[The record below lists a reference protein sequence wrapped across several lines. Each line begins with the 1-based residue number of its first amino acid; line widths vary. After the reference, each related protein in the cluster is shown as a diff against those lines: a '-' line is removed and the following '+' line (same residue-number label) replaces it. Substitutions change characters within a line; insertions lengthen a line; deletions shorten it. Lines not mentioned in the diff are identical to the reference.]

1 MDQSSSSPKPPSPG
15 GSDVASPPP
24 APPPLKPKPRSA
36 VPSYLL
42 NGSSPLKSSQP
53 TKTRAQERENL
64 HTSIQS
70 TYGRRKTIDLTAEA
84 QTTQQGTMPAGTSWL
99 GLENTA
105 KQQEREQ
112 HDSKRPSQLHTPA
125 RDERDEAPPTPPAS
139 TLSRPASPY
148 TQNPAI
154 DFDGLSW
161 PCIGTRQR
169 LEQSPE
175 EAQVRLDKLA
185 DAVRTIF
192 ECIGE
197 DPDREGLRD
206 TPQRYAK
213 ALMYFTK
220 GYEEN
225 VRDLVNGAVFHEDH
239 DELVI
244 VKDIEVFSLCEH
256 HMVPFIG
263 KMHIG
268 YIPNRRV
275 LGLSKLARLAEMFSR
290 RLQVQERLT
299 KQVALAIAEVLKP
312 QGVAVVME
320 SSHLCMVMRGVQKT
334 SSSTTTSCMLGAMR
348 SSAKTREEFLSLLNR
363 GK

>member
-1 MDQSSSSPKPPSPG
+1 MAAEKT
-15 GSDVASPPP
+15 
-24 APPPLKPKPRSA
+24 PPPLHA
-36 VPSYLL
+36 VPRLALPSHLL
-42 NGSSPLKSSQP
+42 NGHSPLRQTTSTSN
-53 TKTRAQERENL
+53 RAQERERL
-64 HTSIQS
+64 ASSIQS
-70 TYGRRKTIDLTAEA
+70 TYRRRTSIDPSELNRPVNNGRSWNGMSNGDIQEDVTSFNANSSTQEA
-84 QTTQQGTMPAGTSWL
+84 DASKSH
-99 GLENTA
+99 LE
-105 KQQEREQ
+105 
-112 HDSKRPSQLHTPA
+112 
-125 RDERDEAPPTPPAS
+125 EAPPRDLRDSAPPTQSAS
-139 TLSRPASPY
+139 ASRPASPY
-148 TQNPAI
+148 TLNPPI

-161 PCIGTRQR
+161 PSLGTRAR
-169 LEQSPE
+169 LDQSPE
-175 EAQVRLDKLA
+175 QAQERLDKLSG
-185 DAVRTIF
+185 AVRTIL
-192 ECIGE
+192 ECLGE
-197 DPDREGLRD
+197 DPDREGLAE
-206 TPQRYAK
+206 TPLRYAK

-244 VKDIEVFSLCEH
+244 VRDIEVFSLCEH
-256 HMVPFIG
+256 HLVPFMG

-299 KQVALAIAEVLKP
+299 KQVALAVAEVLKP

-334 SSSTTTSCMLGAMR
+334 TSSTTTSCMLGAMR

-363 GK
+363 GR

>member
-1 MDQSSSSPKPPSPG
+1 MSQNPPKVPSADQKIS
-15 GSDVASPPP
+15 
-24 APPPLKPKPRSA
+24 PPLKPKPRSA
-36 VPSYLL
+36 IPPHLL
-42 NGSSPLKSSQP
+42 NGSSPLHSPP
-53 TKTRAQERENL
+53 TKTRAQERESLASSIKSTYETRKAIDFGDSEASPNTFQ
-64 HTSIQS
+64 HTSWEGLTEGLS
-70 TYGRRKTIDLTAEA
+70 NVEARRPVRL
-84 QTTQQGTMPAGTSWL
+84 
-99 GLENTA
+99 
-105 KQQEREQ
+105 RE
-112 HDSKRPSQLHTPA
+112 PA
-125 RDERDEAPPTPPAS
+125 RDERDEAPMTPPAS
-139 TLSRPASPY
+139 ISRPASPY
-148 TQNPAI
+148 TLNPPI

-161 PCIGTRQR
+161 PCIGTRER
-169 LEQSPE
+169 REQTPE
-175 EAQVRLDKLA
+175 EAQARLDKLA
-185 DAVRTIF
+185 GAVKTIF

-197 DPDREGLRD
+197 DPDREGLRE
-206 TPQRYAK
+206 TPERYAK

-334 SSSTTTSCMLGAMR
+334 ASSTTTSCMLGAMR

-363 GK
+363 K

>member
-1 MDQSSSSPKPPSPG
+1 MLDDTAAPSKPPATKSRAEERESLASSIQLSYRRRSVFEFDRPQMPI
-15 GSDVASPPP
+15 SASAPYYSYDDDPLEDFTAVDTLDNSATAAPPSVSPPKDYKNAVSLKEPPRDQQP
-24 APPPLKPKPRSA
+24 APNGKP
-36 VPSYLL
+36 
-42 NGSSPLKSSQP
+42 
-53 TKTRAQERENL
+53 T
-64 HTSIQS
+64 
-70 TYGRRKTIDLTAEA
+70 TA
-84 QTTQQGTMPAGTSWL
+84 
-99 GLENTA
+99 
-105 KQQEREQ
+105 
-112 HDSKRPSQLHTPA
+112 
-125 RDERDEAPPTPPAS
+125 APPTPPMS
-139 TLSRPASPY
+139 TTRPASPY
-148 TQNPAI
+148 TLNPPI

-161 PCIGTRQR
+161 PSTGTRAR
-169 LEQSPE
+169 LEQTPE
-175 EAQVRLDKLA
+175 EAQARLDKLA
-185 DAVRTIF
+185 GAVRTIF

-197 DPDREGLRD
+197 DPDREGLRE

-244 VKDIEVFSLCEH
+244 VKDIDVFSLCEH
-256 HMVPFIG
+256 HMVPFAG

-320 SSHLCMVMRGVQKT
+320 SSHLCMVMRGVQKVG
-334 SSSTTTSCMLGAMR
+334 SSTTTSCMLGAMR

>member
-1 MDQSSSSPKPPSPG
+1 MPSDQHSS
-15 GSDVASPPP
+15 AST
-24 APPPLKPKPRSA
+24 PKPRSA

-42 NGSSPLKSSQP
+42 NGGSPLHHPPTNTRAAEREKLATSIHSSYRRRSVFEFERPNYLPDMQSSASAPNNHEDDVLLDPIDSSPLPSSLKQP
-53 TKTRAQERENL
+53 
-64 HTSIQS
+64 
-70 TYGRRKTIDLTAEA
+70 
-84 QTTQQGTMPAGTSWL
+84 
-99 GLENTA
+99 
-105 KQQEREQ
+105 QQEPPR
-112 HDSKRPSQLHTPA
+112 HA
-125 RDERDEAPPTPPAS
+125 RDGAPPTPPAS
-139 TLSRPASPY
+139 ISTPPTTFTAPIARPASPY
-148 TQNPAI
+148 TLNPPI

-161 PCIGTRQR
+161 PSTGTRAR
-169 LEQSPE
+169 LEQTPE
-175 EAQVRLDKLA
+175 EAQARLDKLA
-185 DAVRTIF
+185 GAVRTIF

-197 DPDREGLRD
+197 DPDREGLRE

-244 VKDIEVFSLCEH
+244 VKDIDVFSLCEH
-256 HMVPFIG
+256 HMVPFAG

-299 KQVALAIAEVLKP
+299 KQVALAIAEVLQP

-320 SSHLCMVMRGVQKT
+320 SSHLCMVMRGVQKVG
-334 SSSTTTSCMLGAMR
+334 SSTTTSCMLGAMR

-363 GK
+363 K